1 VLIRLKHLAS
11 GGPIALDANFAARV
25 RDAVDCAPRVAT
37 ARVLDAAGR
46 WVSGLAVRT
55 TQAASAA

>member
-1 VLIRLKHLAS
+1 MLIPLKHLAS
-11 GGPIALDANFAARV
+11 SGPIALDTGIAARV
-25 RDAVDCAPRVAT
+25 RDAVDCAPPVVTGRT
-37 ARVLDAAGR
+37 LDAAGR